1 MGDEDC
7 ESEPQ
12 PGAHRMACTLSMRH
26 KLGLGICALDAG
38 FLLGSLFMPW
48 YGPDRRSGYFT
59 FFGGPP
65 EALDF
70 FSGRWNPDGWQVL
83 SVIDIYLTALAA
95 VAPF

>member
-1 MGDEDC
+1 
-7 ESEPQ
+7 
-12 PGAHRMACTLSMRH
+12 MRH

-83 SVIDIYLTALAA
+83 SVIDIYLAALAA